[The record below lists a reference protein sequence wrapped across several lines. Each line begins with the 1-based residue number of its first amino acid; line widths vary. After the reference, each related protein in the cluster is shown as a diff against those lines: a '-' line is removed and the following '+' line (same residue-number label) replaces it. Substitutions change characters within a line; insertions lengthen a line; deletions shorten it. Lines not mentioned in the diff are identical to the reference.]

1 MKKQSY
7 ISIISV
13 LLILVAGTA
22 FCQESI
28 FSGLKSESNR
38 ADRYYSI
45 KEYKNALNL
54 YLSAESKKNS
64 STRIKLKLGRTY
76 FQLKDYKRSTLWY
89 GKYLLKS
96 KSLPDNDLY
105 NYAEALRS
113 SGEYNKAITFYKR
126 YQEVNPDDKT
136 IIKKIWRLSNL
147 QFLLEDSIYYS
158 IRLANI
164 NSDGPAYSPAYY
176 SDGLVFV
183 ADKMEIGGVAKV
195 DGFDNTQF
203 KTLYFTEI
211 QIDTMSPQRL
221 YKYTEAKE
229 FSKEVAA
236 KFNTGP
242 VTFFP
247 DENKMIIT
255 KNGDFDQRQGSRLQ
269 LFIAEKSDDKW
280 QETSSLPFNSMNYS
294 VSNPALNKD
303 GRILYFVSDMPGG
316 FGKKDIYVS
325 YYRNNTWS
333 KPENLGDRVNT
344 SGDEDS
350 PFVHNTTLYFSS
362 NGHNGLGGLDIYK
375 IDYRFLTEE
384 VTNMGYPI
392 NSSYDDFGIALNEEG
407 SKGFISSNRL
417 SGGFNDN
424 IYEIEIDL
432 QSYPLTISG
441 KVKYKELNW
450 RGTKRDELLS
460 NADLLLIDNRRK
472 IQVGTSKT
480 DSLGNFV
487 LDIPYASSYVL
498 KIVSPDIGEITVKL
512 EIPKNKKPD
521 SVHDIV
527 IIKNKT
533 GELDAEPKNSF

>member
-1 MKKQSY
+1 MMRRSN
-7 ISIISV
+7 ISIISI
-13 LLILVAGTA
+13 LLFLVAGTV
-22 FCQESI
+22 FGQESV
-28 FSGLKSESNR
+28 FNGLKSNSKR
-38 ADRYYSI
+38 GDRYYSI
-45 KEYKNALNL
+45 SEYQNALDL
-54 YLSAESKKNS
+54 YLLDESKKNS
-64 STRIKLKLGRTY
+64 STRIKLKIGRTY
-76 FQLKDYKRSTLWY
+76 FQLKDYKNSALWY
-89 GKYLLKS
+89 SKYLLKS
-96 KSLPDNDLY
+96 KSIPDKDLY

-113 SGEYNKAITFYKR
+113 SGDYIKAITFYQR

-136 IIKKIWRLSNL
+136 IIEKIWRLSNL

-164 NSDGPAYSPAYY
+164 NSAGPVYSPAYY

-183 ADKMEIGGVAKV
+183 ADKAEIGGVAKI

-211 QIDTMSPQRL
+211 QVDTMSTQQL
-221 YKYTEAKE
+221 YKFSESQE
-229 FSKEVAA
+229 FGKEVAA

-247 DENKMIIT
+247 DENKMILT

-269 LFIAEKSDDKW
+269 LFIAEKTDDRW
-280 QETSSLPFNSMNYS
+280 QETSSLPFNSMDYS

-303 GRILYFVSDMPGG
+303 GSILFFVSDMPGG
-316 FGKKDIYVS
+316 FGNKDLYVS

-333 KPENLGDRVNT
+333 KPENLGDKINT

-350 PFVHNTTLYFSS
+350 PLVHNTTLYFSS

-392 NSSYDDFGIALNEEG
+392 NSSYDDFGMALNDEG
-407 SKGFISSNRL
+407 ARGFISSNRL
-417 SGGFNDN
+417 NGGFDSN

-432 QSYPLTISG
+432 QSYPLTIKG

-450 RGTKRDELLS
+450 RESKREELLS
-460 NADLLLIDNRRK
+460 NAELLLVDNRRK
-472 IQVGTSKT
+472 VQVGTTKT
-480 DSLGNFV
+480 DSLGNFE
-487 LDIPYASSYVL
+487 LDIPYASSYIL
-498 KIVSPDIGEITVKL
+498 KIVSPSVGEITVKL

-521 SVHDIV
+521 LVHDIV
-527 IIKNKT
+527 IIKNKA

>member
-1 MKKQSY
+1 MRQSY
-7 ISIISV
+7 ISII
-13 LLILVAGTA
+13 LILLLLGAGTV
-22 FCQESI
+22 FGQESV
-28 FSGLKSESNR
+28 FNGLKSNSKR
-38 ADRYYSI
+38 GDRYYNI
-45 KEYKNALNL
+45 NEYQNALDL
-54 YLSAESKKNS
+54 YLLVESKKNS
-64 STRIKLKLGRTY
+64 TTRNKLKIGRTY
-76 FQLKDYKRSTLWY
+76 FQLKDYKNSALWY
-89 GKYLLKS
+89 SKYLLKS
-96 KSLPDNDLY
+96 KSIPDKDLY

-113 SGEYNKAITFYKR
+113 SGDYKKAITFYKR

-136 IIKKIWRLSNL
+136 IIEKIWRLSNL

-164 NSDGPAYSPAYY
+164 NSGRPAYSPAYY

-183 ADKMEIGGVAKV
+183 ADKMETGGVAKI

-211 QIDTMSPQRL
+211 QVDTMSNQGLFKFSR
-221 YKYTEAKE
+221 AQE
-229 FSKEVAA
+229 FGKEVAA
-236 KFNTGP
+236 KYNTGP

-269 LFIAEKSDDKW
+269 LFIAEKIDDRW
-280 QETSSLPFNSMNYS
+280 QETTSLPFNSMNYS
-294 VSNPALNKD
+294 VSNPSLNKD
-303 GRILYFVSDMPGG
+303 GNILFFVSDMPGG
-316 FGKKDIYVS
+316 FGKKDLYVS

-333 KPENLGDRVNT
+333 KPENLGDKINT

-392 NSSYDDFGIALNEEG
+392 NSSYDDFGIALNDEG
-407 SKGFISSNRL
+407 ARGFISSNRL
-417 SGGFNDN
+417 NGGFDAN

-432 QSYPLTISG
+432 QSYPLTIKG

-450 RGTKRDELLS
+450 RESKRDELLS
-460 NADLLLIDNRRK
+460 NANLLLIDNRRK
-472 IQVGTSKT
+472 IQVGTTKT
-480 DSLGNFV
+480 DSLGNFE

-498 KIVSPDIGEITVKL
+498 KIVSPSVGEITVKL

-527 IIKNKT
+527 IIKNKA